1 MEPPTGNVPQNVYF
15 CITEAKKK
23 KPLSLLALLLLAQ
36 VYFQDEQKE
45 KAMYVK

>member
-1 MEPPTGNVPQNVYF
+1 MYHKTFIFVSLKLKE
-15 CITEAKKK
+15 KKT
-23 KPLSLLALLLLAQ
+23 LSFLALLLLAQ